1 MFSAPVSI
9 DVSHLTNAVAGG
21 LWGSV
26 ATLLSIL
33 FTLNLILFGFNLLP
47 FPPLDGSGVLSLVLP
62 ESAARRVQEFFA
74 QPALSLGGIL
84 LAFILFR
91 EVFPP
96 LHLAAINLLYPDL
109 GYGYR

>member
-1 MFSAPVSI
+1 MSR
-9 DVSHLTNAVAGG
+9 LG
-21 LWGSV
+21 
-26 ATLLSIL
+26 
-33 FTLNLILFGFNLLP
+33 
-47 FPPLDGSGVLSLVLP
+47 
-62 ESAARRVQEFFA
+62 A

-96 LHLAAINLLYPDL
+96 LHLAAINLLYPGL